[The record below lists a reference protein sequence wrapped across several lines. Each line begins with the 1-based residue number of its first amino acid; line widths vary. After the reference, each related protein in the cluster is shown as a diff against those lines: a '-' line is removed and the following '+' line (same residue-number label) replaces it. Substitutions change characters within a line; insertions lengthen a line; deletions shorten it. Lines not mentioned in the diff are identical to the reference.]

1 MERMQIRIPRHNFY
15 LLLFGLF
22 FSLLFVSC
30 NSGIEYSA
38 DTVLP
43 AEGWNKDSVLA
54 YNYTNTDTSA
64 RHDLYFYIR
73 HTTQYPHANIYLFV
87 EILAPAGNKITDT
100 VNFML
105 ASPQGE
111 WYGRGFTTSRQLLL
125 PYHSDFQFLQLG
137 NYTFRIRHGMR
148 YDLLEGVEDMG
159 LQVYEHLE
167 GKNGKK

>member
-43 AEGWNKDSVLA
+43 AEGWNKDSVLV

-105 ASPQGE
+105 ASPQ
-111 WYGRGFTTSRQLLL
+111 
-125 PYHSDFQFLQLG
+125 
-137 NYTFRIRHGMR
+137 
-148 YDLLEGVEDMG
+148 
-159 LQVYEHLE
+159 
-167 GKNGKK
+167 

>member
-1 MERMQIRIPRHNFY
+1 MI
-15 LLLFGLF
+15 L
-22 FSLLFVSC
+22 SLLPM
-30 NSGIEYSA
+30 SA
-38 DTVLP
+38 LARAAADAVLP
-43 AEGWNKDSVLA
+43 AEGWNKDSVLV

-87 EILAPAGNKITDT
+87 EILAPAGNKLTDT

-105 ASPQGE
+105 ASPKGE

>member
-43 AEGWNKDSVLA
+43 AEGWNKDSVLV

-64 RHDLYFYIR
+64 RHDLY
-73 HTTQYPHANIYLFV
+73 
-87 EILAPAGNKITDT
+87 
-100 VNFML
+100 
-105 ASPQGE
+105 
-111 WYGRGFTTSRQLLL
+111 L
-125 PYHSDFQFLQLG
+125 PFC
-137 NYTFRIRHGMR
+137 
-148 YDLLEGVEDMG
+148 
-159 LQVYEHLE
+159 
-167 GKNGKK
+167 

>member
-1 MERMQIRIPRHNFY
+1 
-15 LLLFGLF
+15 
-22 FSLLFVSC
+22 
-30 NSGIEYSA
+30 
-38 DTVLP
+38 
-43 AEGWNKDSVLA
+43 
-54 YNYTNTDTSA
+54 
-64 RHDLYFYIR
+64 
-73 HTTQYPHANIYLFV
+73 
-87 EILAPAGNKITDT
+87 
-100 VNFML
+100 ML